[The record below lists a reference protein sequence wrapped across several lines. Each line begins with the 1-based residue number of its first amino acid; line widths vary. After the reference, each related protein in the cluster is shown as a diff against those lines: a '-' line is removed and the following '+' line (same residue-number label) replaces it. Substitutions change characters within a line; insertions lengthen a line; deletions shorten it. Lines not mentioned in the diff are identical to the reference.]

1 MRIFGLRLAF
11 SGIVSVLSLTAG
23 QMTAA
28 QESALCDAKAV
39 PAQVSEAL
47 KSKFADW
54 RPKQLSD
61 MEADDQQLWLKG
73 PNGKACPGI
82 TIGHFESAKELS
94 YALLLVPKSEPT
106 GGYKVVVFSKG
117 PTGDV
122 YTWKLLD
129 HADGETYSGLVIS
142 KADPGK
148 YSDFEGTKSI
158 QTKLDGV
165 YLEWMEKGAV
175 LYYWSASAGRYHR
188 LRVSD

>member
-1 MRIFGLRLAF
+1 MKTARSKIAF
-11 SGIVSVLSLTAG
+11 IGIVSVLNLAAVPRS
-23 QMTAA
+23 AA
-28 QESALCDAKAV
+28 QGSSPCDATDI
-39 PAQVSEAL
+39 PAQVRELA
-47 KSKFADW
+47 KSKFAQW
-54 RPKQLSD
+54 RPKQISD

-94 YALLLVPKSEPT
+94 YGFLLVPKSEPT
-106 GGYKVVVFSKG
+106 GGYKVVVFSKT
-117 PTGDV
+117 PTGDA
-122 YTWKLLD
+122 YAWKLLD

-148 YSDFEGTKSI
+148 YSDFERTKSI

-175 LYYWSASAGRYHR
+175 LYYWSAGRYHR
-188 LRVSD
+188 LQVSD

>member
-1 MRIFGLRLAF
+1 MKTSWLKFAFIAVIGVLNLAA
-11 SGIVSVLSLTAG
+11 VPTSL
-23 QMTAA
+23 A
-28 QESALCDAKAV
+28 QGSSPCDAAAL
-39 PAQVSEAL
+39 PAAISELL
-47 KSKFADW
+47 KGKFADW

-106 GGYKVVVFSKG
+106 GGYKVIVFSKG

-175 LYYWSASAGRYHR
+175 LYYWSAGRYDR